1 MALQQIRCHVLAL
14 SSLYHDCLIHYLQG
28 NFNEPI
34 DNPDRL
40 GPIRDLILTL
50 TPRELAS
57 LKYYLQGDLNKDP
70 ARFIDRV
77 EAMADLEARI
87 AISCNKVRVL
97 KAAREPKILIK
108 EAVDEL
114 ISLKVQLSSMYACD

>member
-1 MALQQIRCHVLAL
+1 
-14 SSLYHDCLIHYLQG
+14 
-28 NFNEPI
+28 
-34 DNPDRL
+34 
-40 GPIRDLILTL
+40 
-50 TPRELAS
+50 
-57 LKYYLQGDLNKDP
+57 
-70 ARFIDRV
+70 
-77 EAMADLEARI
+77 MADLEARI